1 MKREEM
7 LGRGESN
14 TFKNDNGNMWH
25 KRVKRVKVWFYNPS
39 LETKYNGVYS
49 QNGIIGKAWE
59 SKCCFRHT
67 ELSVPVR
74 YPNENIL

>member
-25 KRVKRVKVWFYNPS
+25 KRVKRVKV
-39 LETKYNGVYS
+39 
-49 QNGIIGKAWE
+49 
-59 SKCCFRHT
+59 
-67 ELSVPVR
+67 
-74 YPNENIL
+74 